1 MSGNVLSSQSMVNQN
16 LTVAL
21 PENTYVTGVITTVG
35 SATSTTVNLPSGV
48 TININNPPTI
58 VLSPNTAGLTIP
70 SAYVAAWSSSAIT
83 IAPTAGGTWGATYI
97 IRYALLNQ
105 F

>member
-1 MSGNVLSSQSMVNQN
+1 MSGSILSSQSMVNQN

-21 PENTYVTGVITTVG
+21 PENTYVTGVFTTTG

-58 VLSPNTAGLTIP
+58 ILSPNTAGLSIP
-70 SAYVAAWSSSAIT
+70 SAYVVTYSSSAIAF
-83 IAPTAGGTWGATYI
+83 APTAGGTWGSTYI